1 MVTAVDVPDKNITL
15 ILDPT
20 NPGIG
25 VFKDGKIYM
34 FSTIDGNGIEIKH
47 IGEFVLEGYETVIDI
62 IKDEIK
68 SIFLPCEYSIEE
80 LRKMYGPEALNEALD
95 YIKSLEEK
103 ETKKGNDFIP
113 KAEINEQEV
122 VENNGNSIEDTKK
135 RRDREIY

>member
-1 MVTAVDVPDKNITL
+1 MAVNCMISFMTALAAVWVLMPSL
-15 ILDPT
+15 IRYLKKVSF
-20 NPGIG
+20 NQ
-25 VFKDGKIYM
+25 
-34 FSTIDGNGIEIKH
+34 
-47 IGEFVLEGYETVIDI
+47 TV
-62 IKDEIK
+62 
-68 SIFLPCEYSIEE
+68 SEYSLEE
-80 LRKMYGPEALNEALD
+80 LRNMYGPEALNEALD